1 MIISGH
7 LHHHHRPKPSADSS
21 RLAARVAEIDARRR
35 DAELSVDRLVV
46 AWQGGAAL
54 HRGSHWDRWDTAAH
68 DTIDALG
75 ALLGAL
81 DLARREL
88 ADIDRGPVVP
98 RQADRRVG
106 H

>member
-7 LHHHHRPKPSADSS
+7 LHHHHPRPSIDST

-35 DAELSVDRLVV
+35 DAELSIDALVV

-54 HRGSHWDRWDTAAH
+54 HRGSHWDAWDAAAH
-68 DTIDALG
+68 DTIDALS

-81 DLARREL
+81 DLARKEL
-88 ADIDRGPVVP
+88 ADIDRYPSVP
-98 RQADRRVG
+98 RQADRRVER
-106 H
+106 